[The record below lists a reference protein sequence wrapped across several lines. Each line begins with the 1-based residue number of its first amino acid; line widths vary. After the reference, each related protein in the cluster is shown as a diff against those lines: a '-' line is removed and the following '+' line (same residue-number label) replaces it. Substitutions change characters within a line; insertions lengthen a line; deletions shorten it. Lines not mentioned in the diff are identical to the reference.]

1 MLFGVYWITKLT
13 RMQKSL
19 LIAVIILFTASS
31 TTVFGQYNQRIDNK
45 NFNKPVKNE
54 LRFNMLSSML
64 GLLEFNY
71 ERFLSDN
78 SGLGVATSISL
89 ENREEQTIRSMLL
102 PYFRVYFDNG
112 FATGA
117 FIEANAAVAREYY
130 LDYVTSSGTGWA
142 NRTYQYQTTFGLGT
156 AIGYKMVRRNGI
168 VGEVSLG
175 VGRLF
180 GNSYA
185 ELYPRIGIS
194 IGKRW

>member
-1 MLFGVYWITKLT
+1 
-13 RMQKSL
+13 MQKSL
-19 LIAVIILFTASS
+19 LIATILLFTSFS
-31 TTVFGQYNQRIDNK
+31 TSVFGQFNKRMADN

-54 LRFNMLSSML
+54 FRFNMLSSML
-64 GLLEFNY
+64 GLLEVNY

-78 SGLGVATSISL
+78 SGLGISASISL
-89 ENREEQTIRSMLL
+89 ENREDQEIRSLFL
-102 PYFRVYFDNG
+102 PYFRVYFSDG

-117 FIEANAAVAREYY
+117 FIEANMAVAREYY
-130 LDYVTSSGTGWA
+130 PEFGSSWNSRA
-142 NRTYQYQTTFGLGT
+142 YNYQTSFGLGT
-156 AIGYKMVRRNGI
+156 TVGYKMVRRNGI

-185 ELYPRIGIS
+185 EFYPRIGIS